1 VGLASSRY
9 FASRTSG
16 QVVSRYAT
24 SFGPRHPPATAR
36 WQQPRE
42 FPQLPTAIDFFAPA
56 GPLQTPYAN
65 GFKLGEFRVQTETN
79 VGGKTFPLV
88 YTYEQF
94 RPQLKNGVSSNDLV
108 QQFLVTV
115 KVQSV
120 HLTSVPDI
128 LPPATKGK
136 TRIFESRF
144 PNLPATRSPI
154 AYSSSATRLPE
165 TPEPAAVSQY
175 HMEMAFQHRLAA
187 HTAEAQAAQMTPA
200 NNPGALP

>member
-1 VGLASSRY
+1 M
-9 FASRTSG
+9 
-16 QVVSRYAT
+16 
-24 SFGPRHPPATAR
+24 
-36 WQQPRE
+36 
-42 FPQLPTAIDFFAPA
+42 
-56 GPLQTPYAN
+56 PYAN